1 MKTLMPF
8 VVLALVTACGSVPL
22 VDTAAEPAA
31 ASADVTQPAGL
42 SADERVI
49 WNSMTPEARRQAVE
63 FIANGGTFAQF
74 VAV

>member
-1 MKTLMPF
+1 MKTLIPF
-8 VVLALVTACGSVPL
+8 IALALVAACSSAPL
-22 VDTAAEPAA
+22 VETATAPAA
-31 ASADVTQPAGL
+31 TSADVTEPAGL